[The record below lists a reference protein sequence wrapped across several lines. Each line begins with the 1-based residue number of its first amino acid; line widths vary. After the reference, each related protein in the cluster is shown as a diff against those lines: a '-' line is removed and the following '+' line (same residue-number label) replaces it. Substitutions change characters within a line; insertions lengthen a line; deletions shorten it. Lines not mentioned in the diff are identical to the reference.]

1 MRNARNRAL
10 HDTVLGAASLWVGAA
25 RPLSL
30 TSRLQGRDPSRRRRP
45 PSTSPAVSSPVA
57 SSCVPVFCCNL
68 RACSP
73 PHRRGSLTRST
84 THSPPPPFSPVAT
97 RIPSCPAG
105 VRCLYQVPGDHRACQ
120 NGQRHLILLEVPHPS
135 TGSRWIGRAAYSGP
149 PGSGPLT
156 SRGTGPTRSC
166 YPHPRRSR
174 PLCRR
179 LSGPG

>member
-10 HDTVLGAASLWVGAA
+10 HDTVLGAASLWAGAA

-30 TSRLQGRDPSRRRRP
+30 PSRPQGRAPSRRRRP
-45 PSTSPAVSSPVA
+45 PSTSPAVSLPVA
-57 SSCVPVFCCNL
+57 SSCVPVFCCTL
-68 RACSP
+68 GACGP
-73 PHRRGSLTRST
+73 PHWSGSRMRST